1 MKVHL
6 IMIVLGLSP
15 LARGTR
21 VFSRRWLP
29 MRRFIPAGAG
39 NTPPCPTVWINIAVY
54 PRWRG
59 EHWHKFLSAM
69 LNGGLSPLARGTLR
83 LHQNPA
89 PVLRFIPAG
98 AGNTQRGGIL
108 PNRASVYPR
117 WRGEHQRLTSA
128 ENDLVGLS
136 PLARGTRPPTA
147 IRINPRRFIPA
158 GAGNTQPPQPPGG
171 RSAVYPRWRG
181 EH

>member
-98 AGNTQRGGIL
+98 AGNTSSSSKSSTGFT
-108 PNRASVYPR
+108 VYPR
-117 WRGEHQRLTSA
+117 WRGEHPAWRDFA
-128 ENDLVGLS
+128 EQGIGLS
-136 PLARGTRPPTA
+136 PLARGT
-147 IRINPRRFIPA
+147 PA
-158 GAGNTQPPQPPGG
+158 PD
-171 RSAVYPRWRG
+171 
-181 EH
+181 EC

>member
-117 WRGEHQRLTSA
+117 WRGEHPAWRDFA
-128 ENDLVGLS
+128 EQGIGLS
-136 PLARGTRPPTA
+136 PLARGT
-147 IRINPRRFIPA
+147 PA
-158 GAGNTQPPQPPGG
+158 PD
-171 RSAVYPRWRG
+171 
-181 EH
+181 EC

>member
-98 AGNTQRGGIL
+98 AGNTSAPSEIAIFQ
-108 PNRASVYPR
+108 PVYPR
-117 WRGEHQRLTSA
+117 WRGEHASGAGFASML
-128 ENDLVGLS
+128 DGLS
-136 PLARGTRPPTA
+136 PLARGTQLGRLGA
-147 IRINPRRFIPA
+147 FNIFRFIPA
-158 GAGNTQPPQPPGG
+158 GAGNT
-171 RSAVYPRWRG
+171 R
-181 EH
+181 